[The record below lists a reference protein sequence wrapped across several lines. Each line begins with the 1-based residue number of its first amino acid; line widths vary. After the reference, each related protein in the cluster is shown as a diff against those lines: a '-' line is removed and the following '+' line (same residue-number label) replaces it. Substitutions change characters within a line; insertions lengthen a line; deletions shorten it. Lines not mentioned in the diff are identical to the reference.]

1 MITGQ
6 LTPAQYAKQLA
17 IKAVTLPE
25 DSGVFALK
33 NAQLLQYQRDTEGGG
48 RRQRTKLNSQ
58 IQHMTFVCCRRSRS
72 RSYFHSTMR

>member
-33 NAQLLQYQRDTEGGG
+33 NAQLLQYQQDTEGGG
-48 RRQRTKLNSQ
+48 VASERNSTHKSN
-58 IQHMTFVCCRRSRS
+58 I
-72 RSYFHSTMR
+72 